1 MLTISESGILEK
13 GVTFC
18 IIKCII
24 FAFTFTFR
32 LQSPSLLEK
41 SFIVSVVKTFL
52 VPVITTDTI

>member
-1 MLTISESGILEK
+1 MLAISESGILEK

-41 SFIVSVVKTFL
+41 KLYSVGCKDIFSAGYHN
-52 VPVITTDTI
+52 